1 MLDSKKPSTEV
12 EGLTF
17 IKYMERGVRQQIGFN
32 GALRIYCLQS
42 GKNLQGAL
50 KRMPDTFQVAIHMD
64 SALLYSTKLN

>member
-32 GALRIYCLQS
+32 GACGSIACNRA
-42 GKNLQGAL
+42 KNLQGAL

-64 SALLYSTKLN
+64 SALLYSTQLN